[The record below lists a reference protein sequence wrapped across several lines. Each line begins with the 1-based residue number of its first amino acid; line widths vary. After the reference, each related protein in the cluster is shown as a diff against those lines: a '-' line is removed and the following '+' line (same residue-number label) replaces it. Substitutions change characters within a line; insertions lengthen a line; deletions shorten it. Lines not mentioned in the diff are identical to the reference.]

1 MYESVEKV
9 SWICLLFAIIAPE
22 FIRLFVFVI
31 VLPNYSPHI
40 SFSGGITNYLWT
52 AKTIKIP

>member
-31 VLPNYSPHI
+31 VLPNYSQHI
-40 SFSGGITNYLWT
+40 SFFRRHHYYLWT